1 CRRTARAAGGD
12 DRPLRPASRSG
23 ETAVRHRRAQ
33 AAGHGAG
40 HPQARTGRRRWPT
53 AVRRPARDRPDGR
66 DPADPG
72 AAEALPHG
80 RPRQAAHHPG
90 AAGLRHAAQ
99 GRARAAGGA
108 RADRRTGRTQAVSG
122 RGHTEAAI
130 RRPPAAVRRVVGY
143 LAWLLAA
150 LLLAACSTPQP
161 RAGTG
166 EVAFVIVRH
175 AEKAGGAGSD
185 PALSDAGRER
195 AAALARRLSGTSVA
209 AVYTTDFRRTRDTVA
224 PTAAAQG
231 LAAIV

>member
-1 CRRTARAAGGD
+1 M
-12 DRPLRPASRSG
+12 
-23 ETAVRHRRAQ
+23 
-33 AAGHGAG
+33 
-40 HPQARTGRRRWPT
+40 
-53 AVRRPARDRPDGR
+53 
-66 DPADPG
+66 
-72 AAEALPHG
+72 
-80 RPRQAAHHPG
+80 
-90 AAGLRHAAQ
+90 
-99 GRARAAGGA
+99 
-108 RADRRTGRTQAVSG
+108 SG

-185 PALSDAGRER
+185 PALSDAGLER

-231 LAAIV
+231 LAAIVYDAHAPADAVAARLKAAHREGTVLVAGHSNTVPDIVAALCGCDVAAMDESEFDRISIVRIDALGRARLETRRY